1 MSQLNLQKREQP
13 KSGIAKALGG
23 LAGFREGTTILIIV
37 VIGVIMALLSPVFLT
52 GANFSTMFKI
62 FVINGWVVIAMTLV
76 LISGGID
83 LSVAAIMAFVG
94 VVAGQLFLVYGWNIW
109 LASAAGILVGTGIG
123 AVNGFFITRVGLSP
137 FIVTLAMSQIARG
150 TAYVFSEAMPLPLN
164 NVPDSFKFIGRG
176 AIAGTGIQFV
186 IVLFVV
192 VVILFDFLARR
203 STVLRK
209 VYYIGSNEKAARFS
223 GINVNRVRMGVYI
236 LSGLLAAIAG
246 ILAIA
251 RFNSAPPYGYQ
262 GVELDAISAAV
273 IGGTSMN
280 GGEGTIL
287 GAVLGIV
294 LLALIQTAINLL
306 GVSPYWQNFVTGAI
320 LLAAVSIDFLT
331 HRTRS

>member
-1 MSQLNLQKREQP
+1 MSQLNLQGPVQQ
-13 KSGIAKALGG
+13 KSRLARALGG
-23 LAGFREGTTILIIV
+23 LVGFREGTTILIILILGAV
-37 VIGVIMALLSPVFLT
+37 MAFLSPVFLT
-52 GANFSTMFKI
+52 GENFSTMFKI

-83 LSVAAIMAFVG
+83 LSVAAVMAFVG
-94 VVAGQLFLVYGWNIW
+94 VVAGQLFLVYHWNIW
-109 LASAAGILVGTGIG
+109 IASLAGIGVGVFVGF
-123 AVNGFFITRVGLSP
+123 VNGFFITRVGLSP

-164 NVPDSFKFIGRG
+164 NVPAGFKLIGRG
-176 AIAGTGIQFV
+176 IIGHTGVQFV
-186 IVLFVV
+186 IVLFIVV
-192 VVILFDFLARR
+192 AILFDFLARR

-209 VYYIGSNEKAARFS
+209 VYYIGSNEKSARFS
-223 GINVNRVRMGVYI
+223 GINVNRVRMGVYV

-251 RFNSAPPYGYQ
+251 RFSSAPPYGYQ

-280 GGEGTIL
+280 GGEGTVL

-306 GVSPYWQNFVTGAI
+306 GVSPYWSNFVTGAI
-320 LLAAVSIDFLT
+320 LLVAVSVDFLT
-331 HRTRS
+331 HRNRA

>member
-1 MSQLNLQKREQP
+1 
-13 KSGIAKALGG
+13 
-23 LAGFREGTTILIIV
+23 
-37 VIGVIMALLSPVFLT
+37 MALLSPVFLT

-83 LSVAAIMAFVG
+83 LSVAAVMAFVG

-123 AVNGFFITRVGLSP
+123 FVNGFFITRVGLSP

-176 AIAGTGIQFV
+176 TIAGTGIQFI
-186 IVLFVV
+186 IVLFIV

-203 STVLRK
+203 STV
-209 VYYIGSNEKAARFS
+209 IAE
-223 GINVNRVRMGVYI
+223 
-236 LSGLLAAIAG
+236 GLLHRQQREGGAVLRHQRQQRPHGRLRPLGPARG
-246 ILAIA
+246 HRGDLLAIA

-306 GVSPYWQNFVTGAI
+306 GSVPV
-320 LLAAVSIDFLT
+320 LAELRHGGHPACGGV
-331 HRTRS
+331 HRFPDPQEQDA

>member
-1 MSQLNLQKREQP
+1 MSQLNLQGPVKQ
-13 KSGIAKALGG
+13 KSGIARALGS
-23 LAGFREGTTILIIV
+23 LAGFREGTTILIIIILGAV
-37 VIGVIMALLSPVFLT
+37 MAFLSPVFLT
-52 GANFSTMFKI
+52 GENFSTMFKI

-83 LSVAAIMAFVG
+83 LSVAAVMAFVG
-94 VVAGQLFLVYGWNIW
+94 VVAGQLFLVYHWNIW
-109 LASAAGILVGTGIG
+109 IASLAGIGVGVFVGF
-123 AVNGFFITRVGLSP
+123 VNGFFITRVGLSP

-164 NVPDSFKFIGRG
+164 NVPASFKFIGRG
-176 AIAGTGIQFV
+176 LLGHTGVQFV
-186 IVLFVV
+186 IVLFIVV
-192 VVILFDFLARR
+192 AVLFDFLARR
-203 STVLRK
+203 STILRK
-209 VYYIGSNEKAARFS
+209 VYYIGSNEKSARFS
-223 GINVNRVRMGVYI
+223 GINVNRVRMGVYV

-251 RFNSAPPYGYQ
+251 RFSSAPPYGYQ

-280 GGEGTIL
+280 GGEGTVL

-306 GVSPYWQNFVTGAI
+306 GVSPYWSNFVTGAI
-320 LLAAVSIDFLT
+320 LLVAVSIDFLT
-331 HRTRS
+331 HRKRA

>member
-1 MSQLNLQKREQP
+1 MSQLNLQGPVQH
-13 KSGIAKALGG
+13 KSGIARALGG
-23 LAGFREGTTILIIV
+23 LAGFREGTTILIIFILGAV
-37 VIGVIMALLSPVFLT
+37 MAFLSPVFLT
-52 GANFSTMFKI
+52 GENFSTMFKI

-83 LSVAAIMAFVG
+83 LSVAAVMAFVG
-94 VVAGQLFLVYGWNIW
+94 VVAGQLFLVYHWSIW
-109 LASAAGILVGTGIG
+109 IASLAGIGVGVFVGF
-123 AVNGFFITRVGLSP
+123 VNGFFITRVGLSP

-164 NVPDSFKFIGRG
+164 NVPAGFKFIGRG
-176 AIAGTGIQFV
+176 IIGHTGVQFV
-186 IVLFVV
+186 IVLFIVV
-192 VVILFDFLARR
+192 AILFDFLARR
-203 STVLRK
+203 STILRK
-209 VYYIGSNEKAARFS
+209 VYYIGSNEKSARFS
-223 GINVNRVRMGVYI
+223 GINVNRVRMGVYV

-251 RFNSAPPYGYQ
+251 RFSSAPPYGYQ

-280 GGEGTIL
+280 GGEGTVL

-306 GVSPYWQNFVTGAI
+306 GVSPYWSNFVTGAI
-320 LLAAVSIDFLT
+320 LLVAVSVDFLT
-331 HRTRS
+331 HRKRA